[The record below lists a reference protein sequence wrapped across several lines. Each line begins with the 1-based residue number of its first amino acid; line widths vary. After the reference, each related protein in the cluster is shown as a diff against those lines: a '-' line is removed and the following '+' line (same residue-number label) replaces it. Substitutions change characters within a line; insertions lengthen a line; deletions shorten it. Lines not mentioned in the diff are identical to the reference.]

1 MGWIRDSLF
10 IFSCYAV
17 MDLKEHRNIG
27 TYAAEG
33 GGQHC
38 VLKILKILGLKI
50 KGTVAA
56 AGGQKKQ
63 RNRYMYRRRRPKNSK
78 EQEPLQA
85 PQKFK
90 PNAGVQKKGTGT
102 AAGGPKILKN
112 MRCRKGPK
120 EQYRRR
126 RAKNQRNRRRR
137 KGINQ
142 RNRIS

>member
-1 MGWIRDSLF
+1 
-10 IFSCYAV
+10 

-90 PNAGVQKKGTGT
+90 TKGTVPLQACKKNKGTGT
-102 AAGGPKILKN
+102 AAGGPKFLKN

-120 EQYRRR
+120 EQYRRK